1 MQNPF
6 VALTSSSNPNKVLEL
21 PNPLDSNKVRMKK
34 GGSPFDFATMGG

>member
-21 PNPLDSNKVRMKK
+21 PNPLDSNKLSPDEK
-34 GGSPFDFATMGG
+34 GRKPV